1 MHRRFLDVTSR
12 TTFDHL
18 PARAEGDGWTR
29 ESIAVLDVESPR
41 GEDQVELGFE
51 LDGSTEALPH
61 HVDRVPLRPE
71 QARALAADLEAAAAA
86 AERGEAMVSRRG

>member
-18 PARAEGDGWTR
+18 PARAEGDGWAR

-41 GEDQVELGFE
+41 GEDHVELGFE
-51 LDGSTEALPH
+51 LDGSTEVLPH
-61 HVDRVPLRPE
+61 HVDRIPLAPD
-71 QARALAADLEAAAAA
+71 QARTLAADLEAAAAA